1 LKIAIGKLCDEN
13 GAEGRVSKVNHKSAP
28 IETSNIVL
36 PGEVR
41 ELVEQLTRNLHEL
54 RIRDYLTTAERGV
67 DGPSE
72 FVQEPSWLVAF
83 DELGE
88 AEREHYRRTASETL
102 KAAYALGYRVENLEI
117 HGHIATAAGFSLHKE
132 PLAQTDLAAHIKA
145 MNLEALLTLWQSH
158 TPDSWEGMPELYR
171 ALGNRILKLG
181 EPLFAYDVLREGLNL
196 WPADVRL
203 RQLQALALA
212 RSGATQRANDI
223 LVGLHSEGHT
233 DEETLGVLARTY
245 KDLWA
250 QATDEKSQR
259 EQLQL
264 AYKFYDEAH
273 ERSRGYYSGINA
285 ATTALLLDQRERAFH
300 LAAEVREA
308 CLQELKNLS
317 AESDDRYW
325 PLATLGEAA
334 LILGEWDE
342 AEDWYGEASLV
353 GQTKFGELTSTR
365 RNARLIIDYLKG
377 DRRRI
382 DRYFQIPK
390 VAVFSGHMIDR
401 PGRVSPR
408 FPVRLESAVRDAIHK
423 RLVKRG
429 VGIGYASAACGS
441 DILFL
446 ESLLELEGKAYVV
459 LPYEQNQFKK
469 DSVEIASGVNWVG
482 RFENVMQ
489 RASDVLLASEQ
500 PLVESTL
507 SFEYTNLLLHGLAN
521 IRAERFETDLVPIA
535 VWDGKAGDGP
545 GGTASVVERWQQ
557 LGYEIEL
564 INLAE
569 MLGEELPE
577 IRSEQQ
583 QQQSPVVQPV
593 MRETEEPAPEFG
605 TRMMALLFA
614 DAVHFSK
621 LTEEQIPR
629 FVRHFLGA
637 ISRMPAMRE
646 HAPEMKNTWGDGLY
660 FVFNSV
666 SDAGI
671 FALELADLMTAS
683 DWTGKGLPKGLNLR
697 IALHAGPVYS
707 SLDPITNR
715 PNFTGTHVSRAAR
728 IEPVTPPG
736 QVYASQEF
744 AALAAAERIAEFK
757 CEYVGQTPLAK
768 GYGTFPTYHVRRAQ
782 RPIVERS
789 SEDA

>member
-1 LKIAIGKLCDEN
+1 M
-13 GAEGRVSKVNHKSAP
+13 SKVNHKPAP
-28 IETSNIVL
+28 IETANIVL
-36 PGEVR
+36 PSEVR

-54 RIRDYLTTAERGV
+54 RVREYLTSAERGAEEGV
-67 DGPSE
+67 ESGQKPA
-72 FVQEPSWLVAF
+72 WLVAF
-83 DELGE
+83 DELEE
-88 AEREHYRRTASETL
+88 AEKEHYRRTASETM
-102 KAAYALGYRVENLEI
+102 KAAFALGYRVENLEI

-132 PLAQTDLAAHIKA
+132 PLAQTDLATHIKA

-212 RSGATQRANDI
+212 RSGATQRANDV
-223 LVGLHSEGHT
+223 LVQLHREGHT

-250 QATDEKSQR
+250 QATDEKSQQ

-264 AYKFYDEAH
+264 ACKFYDEAY

-285 ATTALLLDQRERAFH
+285 ATMALLLGQRERALN
-300 LAAEVREA
+300 LAGEVREA
-308 CLQELKNLS
+308 CLQELKSLS

-342 AEDWYGEASLV
+342 AEDWYGEAAEV

-365 RNARLIIDYLKG
+365 RTARLIIDYLKG

-382 DRYFQIPK
+382 DKYFRIPK

-401 PGRVSPR
+401 PDRAAPR
-408 FPVRLESAVRDAIHK
+408 FPSRLESAVRDAIRR

-469 DSVEIASGVNWVG
+469 DSVEIASGAKWVE
-482 RFENVMQ
+482 RFEKVME

-535 VWDGKAGDGP
+535 VWDGKQGDGP
-545 GGTASVVERWQQ
+545 GGTASVVERWRQ

-564 INLAE
+564 INLKE
-569 MLGEELPE
+569 MLDEELPE
-577 IRSEQQ
+577 LRSTPEQQ
-583 QQQSPVVQPV
+583 QPSLAQAAA
-593 MRETEEPAPEFG
+593 RETEEAAPEFG

-637 ISRMPAMRE
+637 ISRMPAMKK

-660 FVFNSV
+660 FVFGSV
-666 SDAGI
+666 LDAGI
-671 FALELADLMTAS
+671 FALELADLMTTS
-683 DWTGKGLPKGLNLR
+683 DWAAKGLPKGLNLR

-707 SLDPITNR
+707 SIDPITDR

-744 AALAAAERIAEFK
+744 AALAAAERIGQFK

-768 GYGTFPTYHVRRAQ
+768 GYGTFPTYHVRRTQ
-782 RPIVERS
+782 RQAAAHS
-789 SEDA
+789 SEDAEEKASTSVDGAH

>member
-1 LKIAIGKLCDEN
+1 M
-13 GAEGRVSKVNHKSAP
+13 SKASYKPAP
-28 IETSNIVL
+28 IETTSISL
-36 PGEVR
+36 PDDIR
-41 ELVEQLTRNLHEL
+41 DLTEQLTRNLHEL
-54 RIRDYLTTAERGV
+54 RVEEYVSNVERDGV
-67 DGPSE
+67 QGDVGE
-72 FVQEPSWLVAF
+72 QTVSWLVPF
-83 DELGE
+83 DELPQVE
-88 AEREHYRRTASETL
+88 KDRYHKIASETL
-102 KAAYALGYRVENLEI
+102 KAAYALGYRIENLEI
-117 HGHIATAAGFSLHKE
+117 HGHIATAAGFSLHQE
-132 PLAQTDLAAHIKA
+132 PLAQTDLAGHMKA

-181 EPLFAYDVLREGLNL
+181 EPLFAYDVLREGLSL

-212 RSGATQRANDI
+212 RSGATQRANDA
-223 LVGLHSEGHT
+223 LVQLHREGHS

-245 KDLWA
+245 KDLWT
-250 QATDEKSQR
+250 QATDENEQQK
-259 EQLQL
+259 QLQL

-273 ERSRGYYSGINA
+273 DRSSGYYSGINA
-285 ATTALLLDQRERAFH
+285 ATMALLLGQRERADR
-300 LAAEVREA
+300 LAREVREA

-317 AESDDRYW
+317 QISDDRYW

-334 LILGEWDE
+334 LILGEWNE
-342 AEDWYGEASLV
+342 AEDWYAQAADI

-377 DRRRI
+377 DRQRI
-382 DRYFQIPK
+382 ERFFRIPK

-401 PGRVSPR
+401 PGRASPR
-408 FPVRLESAVRDAIHK
+408 FPAQLETAVSEEIHQRLIKHGAG
-423 RLVKRG
+423 L
-429 VGIGYASAACGS
+429 GYASAACGS

-446 ESLLELEGKAYVV
+446 ESLLELEGKAYIV
-459 LPYEQNQFKK
+459 LPYAKEQFKK
-469 DSVEIASGVNWVG
+469 DSVEIASDPQWAR
-482 RFENVMQ
+482 RFEKVLE

-500 PLVESTL
+500 PMEESTL
-507 SFEYTNLLLHGLAN
+507 AFEYTNLLLHGLAN

-545 GGTASVVERWQQ
+545 GGTASVIERWRK
-557 LGYEIEL
+557 LGYDIEL
-564 INLAE
+564 INLE
-569 MLGEELPE
+569 EILHEELPE
-577 IRSEQQ
+577 IRSQSQPQPAQSQPAEQKAK
-583 QQQSPVVQPV
+583 
-593 MRETEEPAPEFG
+593 PAPEFG
-605 TRMMALLFA
+605 TRMMSLLFA
-614 DAVHFSK
+614 DAVNFSK

-629 FVRHFLGA
+629 FVRNFLGA
-637 ISRMPAMRE
+637 ISRMPAMTK

-666 SDAGI
+666 HDAGM
-671 FALELADLMTAS
+671 FALELADLMTTS
-683 DWTGKGLPKGLNLR
+683 DWEAQGLPKGLNLR

-707 SLDPITNR
+707 SLDPITGR

-744 AALAAAERIAEFK
+744 AALAAAERIGEFK

-768 GYGTFPTYHVRRAQ
+768 GYGTFPTFHVRR
-782 RPIVERS
+782 RRN
-789 SEDA
+789 